1 MNTRA
6 DSPVHI
12 MVIAASA
19 ERRASLTAMA
29 ARALH
34 ARLSTSAS
42 ISLERIFQSGA
53 DILLIDVD
61 SPALPSAVLRMAEAL
76 PDGSGVIVL
85 ADNPESR
92 WVVAA
97 LRAGINAILAR
108 EITAEELRLG
118 VQAADAGLVLL
129 HPS

>member
-1 MNTRA
+1 MNTRG

-19 ERRASLTAMA
+19 ERRASLTATA
-29 ARALH
+29 TRVLH
-34 ARLSTSAS
+34 ARVSTSPG

-53 DILLIDVD
+53 EIVLIDVD

-76 PDGSGVIVL
+76 PGGSGIIVL
-85 ADNPESR
+85 GDNPESQ

-97 LRAGINAILAR
+97 LRAGISAILAR
-108 EITAEELRLG
+108 DVT
-118 VQAADAGLVLL
+118 
-129 HPS
+129 